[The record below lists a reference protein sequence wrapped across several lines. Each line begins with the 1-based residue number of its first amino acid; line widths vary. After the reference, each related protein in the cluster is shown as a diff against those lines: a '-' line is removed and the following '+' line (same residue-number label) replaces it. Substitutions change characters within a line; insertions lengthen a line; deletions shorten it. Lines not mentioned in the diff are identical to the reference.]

1 MAFTWIV
8 SRIIRLF
15 GQKTNALFYLLTY
28 RELQAEIVELA
39 GKLGVSPVDLSKEI
53 GRRAARE
60 SAQRHAS
67 VLGIVPIN
75 PNSPEQIKKYIE
87 VLWFV
92 LFGKEMRDYTVRVD
106 DETPGHQRLTFLLEH
121 CPVCMGH
128 EEDAEAYQELYKSFS
143 GKAEGYACLMAGMLE
158 DLARIIMEN
167 KGMDIRIVIRE
178 TQCYARGDDVMAVE
192 AQVMPVKDYEELKQA
207 ARVETGLATPISIE
221 QGGEFG
227 AVAGGGL
234 EGIGQQSAR
243 LFSKVYESLQ
253 LEKLDSFFEAPSD
266 KIKDKLSETVEQQ
279 LHFKPKEILEYFQ
292 NYEPDIF
299 RVLGYLGVHALNEA
313 GGIVEKLVGG
323 NSLMNKLVD
332 ILISALEY
340 GLETYIPERLVQD
353 NKRMIMEFVQG
364 WAPESSVEKINE
376 MDSKVIFK
384 LVLEG
389 VKLALADFGAEF
401 VGAKEATWTILK
413 KTSILQN
420 EGDTPSE
427 DFSIIFDIFQEAAL
441 VAGYLMALPVKAL
454 VSTEYEAAK
463 TPLDSAQDIYH
474 ASREHL
480 EKLFDLIERF
490 QEMDRSTAQERRI
503 GEDMRKAFP
512 RVF

>member
-39 GKLGVSPVDLSKEI
+39 GKLGVSPADLSKEI

-106 DETPGHQRLTFLLEH
+106 DETQGHQRLTFLLEH

-128 EEDAEAYQELYKSFS
+128 EEDAEAYQDLYKTFT
-143 GKAEGYACLMAGMLE
+143 GNNVEGYACLMAGMLE

-167 KGMDIRIVIRE
+167 KNMDIRIIIRE

-192 AQVMPVKDYEELKQA
+192 SQVMPVQEYEELKQHG
-207 ARVETGLATPISIE
+207 RVETGLSTAVSAE
-221 QGGEFG
+221 QAGEFG
-227 AVAGGGL
+227 ATTGGGL

-266 KIKDKLSETVEQQ
+266 KIKERLSESIEQQ
-279 LHFKPKEILEYFQ
+279 LHFKPNEILEYFQ
-292 NYEPDIF
+292 NYGPDIF
-299 RVLGYLGVHALNEA
+299 RVLGYLAVHALNEA
-313 GGIVEKLVGG
+313 GGIVEKLVG
-323 NSLMNKLVD
+323 SYLMNKLIDVV
-332 ILISALEY
+332 ISAVEY
-340 GLETYIPERLVQD
+340 GLETYIPERLIQD
-353 NKRMIMEFVQG
+353 NKRMVMEFVQG
-364 WAPESSVEKINE
+364 WAPESSVQKINE
-376 MDSKVIFK
+376 MDSKIIFK

-401 VGAKEATWTILK
+401 VGAKDATWTLLK

-420 EGDTPSE
+420 EGETPSE
-427 DFSIIFDIFQEAAL
+427 SFNLVFDIFQEATL
-441 VAGYLMALPVKAL
+441 VAGYLMALPIKAL
-454 VSTEYEAAK
+454 VSTEYEAARA
-463 TPLDSAQDIYH
+463 PIDSVQDIYH
-474 ASREHL
+474 ASRDHL

-490 QEMDRSTAQERRI
+490 QEMDRSNLQERRI
-503 GEDMRKAFP
+503 GDNVRKAFP